1 MRLDDYRSTDLA
13 GAAYLG
19 AILADGFDVLD
30 DSDPAGLT
38 EGPCDPEVRAVFEEV
53 YGPAMAVADLPF

>member
-1 MRLDDYRSTDLA
+1 M
-13 GAAYLG
+13 G